1 MSAIYIV
8 DTSILLN
15 ILDVPEWNQNRNTVL
30 ADFKDRIEAG
40 SRFHLPVA
48 AIIQTGNHIADIRIR
63 NGHHRR
69 RCAEELRDRVG
80 KALDGQA
87 PWVVTQ
93 MPDAQKIRKW
103 LAQFPDYATQ
113 ELGIANI
120 SIIHAWEEACRLNR
134 RGRVAIWSLHEKLA
148 AYDREP

>member
-8 DTSILLN
+8 DTTVFLN
-15 ILDVPEWNQNRNTVL
+15 ILDVPEWNQDRNTVL

-40 SRFHLPVA
+40 SRFHVPVA
-48 AIIQTGNHIADIRIR
+48 AIIQTGNHIADVT

-69 RCAEELRDRVG
+69 RCAEKFRDMVE
-80 KALDGQA
+80 KALKREG

-134 RGRVAIWSLHEKLA
+134 RGRVTIWSLKKKLA
-148 AYDREP
+148 SYDQRP